1 MLQTAPIQIS
11 NNARG
16 DENVQAEVAIIIFF
30 SSNTSH
36 VQQITAENDFTHV
49 IYKASY
55 ANAKL
60 IIFLFMSSRGAVYL
74 WRQGG

>member
-1 MLQTAPIQIS
+1 MLKTAPIQIS

-16 DENVQAEVAIIIFF
+16 DENVRAEVAIIIFF

-36 VQQITAENDFTHV
+36 VQQITAKNGFTRV

-55 ANAKL
+55 AKAKL
-60 IIFLFMSSRGAVYL
+60 IIFLFMPSREAAYL
-74 WRQGG
+74 WQRGG